1 MFRVCPVR
9 IDTETGEEI
18 KGTFSPIVRHKIDR
32 WSNEQRRTSAA
43 LVEHHTNGMGNG
55 GGGGGGASNNNNL
68 ATNLHGG
75 SNSNCIDASGANGG
89 STTNNGTSTCSSR
102 GGKIFT
108 NFLLNYS
115 NRKKWTDQEKA
126 IMFAVI
132 FMVLTVGFASIV
144 KILIS

>member
-32 WSNEQRRTSAA
+32 SSNDQRRTSAA
-43 LVEHHTNGMGNG
+43 LVEHHTNGLGIG
-55 GGGGGGASNNNNL
+55 SSGNNNL
-68 ATNLHGG
+68 TANLHGS
-75 SNSNCIDASGANGG
+75 SNSNCIDASGASG
-89 STTNNGTSTCSSR
+89 STNNTTPSCSSR

-108 NFLLNYS
+108 SFLLSYS
-115 NRKKWTDQEKA
+115 NRKKLTDQEKA
-126 IMFAVI
+126 IMFAI
-132 FMVLTVGFASIV
+132 FFMVLTVGFASIV